1 VTGPAKTV
9 DLSGLRSDRAGEVPE
24 FDDTAAFKWLDP
36 APLQRATR
44 LAVAAAVMAA
54 NDAGLDGSTLAAA
67 SERTGVVMGV
77 VVANRPGLERPTE
90 ALYRTPEEPI
100 AIPLDAHDVA
110 WVSEAPA
117 IELGLRG
124 PVLVLPTAC
133 AAGNSAIGYAADLIR
148 DGHADVF
155 FAGGADE
162 LSPAM
167 FMMFSQ
173 FDALAPDLL
182 RPFDTRRKGL
192 ILAEGAAVLVLEAE
206 AHARARGARVY
217 GRVLGHGNFADS
229 HDMMHPHPDGLG
241 ARLSM
246 EEALRQSDVS
256 PRDVSYVCAHGTG
269 TFANDPIEAKAI
281 RALFGSHADEL
292 PVSSIKSMLGH
303 AQGAASA
310 IEAVACLLA
319 IRDGLVPPTMNTEEI
334 DPACPIRVVTRAA
347 ERRPVRF
354 ALNNAFGF
362 GGNISCVLFGH
373 A

>member
-1 VTGPAKTV
+1 
-9 DLSGLRSDRAGEVPE
+9 
-24 FDDTAAFKWLDP
+24 
-36 APLQRATR
+36 
-44 LAVAAAVMAA
+44 
-54 NDAGLDGSTLAAA
+54 
-67 SERTGVVMGV
+67 
-77 VVANRPGLERPTE
+77 
-90 ALYRTPEEPI
+90 
-100 AIPLDAHDVA
+100 
-110 WVSEAPA
+110 
-117 IELGLRG
+117 
-124 PVLVLPTAC
+124 
-133 AAGNSAIGYAADLIR
+133 
-148 DGHADVF
+148 
-155 FAGGADE
+155 
-162 LSPAM
+162 
-167 FMMFSQ
+167 
-173 FDALAPDLL
+173 
-182 RPFDTRRKGL
+182 
-192 ILAEGAAVLVLEAE
+192 
-206 AHARARGARVY
+206 
-217 GRVLGHGNFADS
+217 
-229 HDMMHPHPDGLG
+229 MMHPHPDGLG

-292 PVSSIKSMLGH
+292 PVSSIKTLLGH